1 MNHQVA
7 TGIRKSMEP
16 WIKDEV
22 EFYEHQITGIRQMMQ
37 MRNLLLA
44 DDMGLGKSLQAQ
56 TVAAG
61 DIIRGWAEKIL
72 VVAPITLKS
81 NWSDE
86 FDKFTGI
93 PHIILG
99 QTIDPK
105 NPERMRPLSPAKRT
119 AQIDEF
125 AAMSGPRALI
135 ANYEQIVKH
144 HTQLNRIGFHIIIFD
159 EAHFLKNPRAQ
170 RTKACHKL
178 KSNRYFLLTG
188 TPMLNQ
194 VDELWS
200 LLHIIDPAGYP
211 NYFTFRNRYCV
222 FGGWQDKQIIGV
234 KNEKELQ
241 DRLKAIM
248 IRRLKSDVLDLP
260 EVQYII
266 KKVDLSEEQ
275 RRIYDK
281 AESELEIEMRIGL
294 NDPSVRSRTLSSSY

>member
-99 QTIDPK
+99 QTIDHS
-105 NPERMRPLSPAKRT
+105 RPPSALRRS
-119 AQIDEF
+119 
-125 AAMSGPRALI
+125 MS
-135 ANYEQIVKH
+135 
-144 HTQLNRIGFHIIIFD
+144 
-159 EAHFLKNPRAQ
+159 
-170 RTKACHKL
+170 
-178 KSNRYFLLTG
+178 
-188 TPMLNQ
+188 
-194 VDELWS
+194 S
-200 LLHIIDPAGYP
+200 L
-211 NYFTFRNRYCV
+211 RC
-222 FGGWQDKQIIGV
+222 
-234 KNEKELQ
+234 
-241 DRLKAIM
+241 
-248 IRRLKSDVLDLP
+248 LDL
-260 EVQYII
+260 
-266 KKVDLSEEQ
+266 
-275 RRIYDK
+275 
-281 AESELEIEMRIGL
+281 
-294 NDPSVRSRTLSSSY
+294 VRSLQTTNRS